1 MAKIALYQKYR
12 SSTFEEVV
20 GQEYIVKSIKN
31 AVKENKVGHA
41 YLFCGPRG
49 TGKTTMARLLAKCL
63 YSEGA
68 LMPTACAIC
77 ETLTASYPLEANR
90 CSDSSIILWRV
101 SLLLM
106 APSLAKT
113 R

>member
-49 TGKTTMARLLAKCL
+49 TGKTTMARLLAKAVNCENPENAPCEMCENCVL
-63 YSEGA
+63 QIQGHIQILLK
-68 LMPTACAIC
+68 LM
-77 ETLTASYPLEANR
+77 LQ
-90 CSDSSIILWRV
+90 
-101 SLLLM
+101 M
-106 APSLAKT
+106 KHM
-113 R
+113 

>member
-49 TGKTTMARLLAKCL
+49 TGKTTMARLLAKAVNCENPENAPCEKCENCVAANLGTHPDIIEKCDHTKSYCSCL
-63 YSEGA
+63 F
-68 LMPTACAIC
+68 
-77 ETLTASYPLEANR
+77 
-90 CSDSSIILWRV
+90 ILW
-101 SLLLM
+101 S
-106 APSLAKT
+106 
-113 R
+113 